1 MQSHGEDGEWPW
13 IPLKAPNCWPPF
25 FCILAG
31 VPPRAANPP
40 LQSRSAWT
48 SHTHT
53 GGGSGGR
60 GYPSVGSAVVV
71 TTTVAGGDILSSLT
85 VGGRFPKS
93 LTFGSNLVD
102 LVENSISL
110 CGNTRHYWS
119 PPN

>member
-53 GGGSGGR
+53 HTNLIREGVNHLPWGAAG
-60 GYPSVGSAVVV
+60 VGM
-71 TTTVAGGDILSSLT
+71 
-85 VGGRFPKS
+85 KS
-93 LTFGSNLVD
+93 K
-102 LVENSISL
+102 E
-110 CGNTRHYWS
+110 
-119 PPN
+119 